1 MPKIYRKHYRFSGQ
15 VQGVG
20 FRYRAYYNAQRLG
33 IGGWVRNCA
42 DGSVEMEAE
51 GTAEALCDLLDA
63 LENGHFIQID
73 RCTAQDMAPTGEHQ
87 FRIQ

>member
-1 MPKIYRKHYRFSGQ
+1 MEKIYRKHYRFTGH

-20 FRYRAYYNAQRLG
+20 FRYRAYYNAQRLN
-33 IGGWVRNCA
+33 IAGWVKNCS

-63 LENGHFIQID
+63 LENGVDAARQLV
-73 RCTAQDMAPTGEHQ
+73 GKLNG
-87 FRIQ
+87 